1 MKQHRDRYDHQ
12 DDATLIASVLAGER
26 EAFDILLARYSS
38 SVLHLCTAL
47 LGNPFEAQDIA
58 QEAAL
63 QAFLGLARL
72 QEPARFAAWFHAIA
86 ANLAR
91 SALRRRREHSL
102 SRLRDDATLQVLW
115 IAAPPTLEE
124 YQMLREIHETILLA
138 LADLSLVNR
147 QAVIGYYLQG
157 YSYEELAELLGVP
170 VSTVKGRLFQGR
182 KLLKTLLR
190 PLADTLL
197 YPIGK
202 QRKEQNMTTHDL
214 VELQIDSLRTLL
226 LTRQHLVILR
236 DPQTERG
243 LPIRLTA
250 SEVDAL
256 VVALRARREANEL
269 PFPPNLSQR
278 LLESFGAQLQRVV
291 INALT
296 GQTLYATVM
305 IRRGTQTYEVDV
317 RLSEAL
323 ALAVRLGAPLFITR
337 SLLATVATLDLTTQV
352 NASSWEELEGR
363 GKDMRTLGREERLQ
377 LEEAMRHAL
386 AAYRPSRLED
396 FSERLWAF
404 LLEGLTEAR
413 DDISAAEL
421 RALDVATAFPTREVT
436 WDEQPMV
443 AIRLPDQRETAWM
456 LVRPSIWERIT
467 RALQHLREP
476 ESRSDEKQ
484 APSTANPLPDV
495 LPPQMQQRVEESLAR
510 LVELPELRTALLL
523 NPKGI
528 LSAWKGSDTGDTLQR
543 FSSKLFGNISR
554 HSPLANERELDLQ
567 LGPQPQKAT
576 AAYGDKK
583 AVLQELPGKFGG
595 IMVAA
600 IHPSGWRLVFIFSEK
615 SARDL
620 SEETHQGIRQTKQEL
635 SEILL
640 D

>member
-26 EAFDILLARYSS
+26 EAFDILLSRYSS
-38 SVLHLCTAL
+38 SVLRLCTAL

-58 QEAAL
+58 QEASL

-102 SRLRDDATLQVLW
+102 STLSDDATLQVFW
-115 IAAPPTLEE
+115 IDAPPTLEE

-138 LADLSLVNR
+138 LGDLSLVNR
-147 QAVIGYYLQG
+147 QAVIGFYLQG
-157 YSYEELAELLGVP
+157 YSYEELAQLLGVP

-197 YPIGK
+197 HPGSK
-202 QRKEQNMTTHDL
+202 QRKEQNMTTDDL

-226 LTRQHLVILR
+226 LTRQHLGILR

-250 SEVDAL
+250 AEADAL

-269 PFPPNLSQR
+269 PFPQDLSQR

-291 INALT
+291 INALA
-296 GQTLYATVM
+296 GQTLYATLT
-305 IRRGTQTYEVDV
+305 IRRGAQTYELDM
-317 RLSEAL
+317 RLPEAI
-323 ALAVRLGAPLFITR
+323 ALAVRMGAPLFITR
-337 SLLATVATLDLTTQV
+337 SLLATAAMLDLTKEV
-352 NASSWEELEGR
+352 SASSWEELEER

-377 LEEAMRHAL
+377 LEEAMRRVM
-386 AAYRPSRLED
+386 AAYRPSRPEE

-404 LLEGLTEAR
+404 LLESLTGGAR
-413 DDISAAEL
+413 DEISAADL

-443 AIRLPDQRETAWM
+443 AIRLPEQRETAWM
-456 LVRPSIWERIT
+456 LVRPSIWERIMKG
-467 RALQHLREP
+467 LQHLREP
-476 ESRSDEKQ
+476 EPDEKR
-484 APSTANPLPDV
+484 APIAATPLPDI

-523 NPKGI
+523 NAQGT
-528 LSAWKGSDTGDTLQR
+528 LSVWKGPDTQDTLQR
-543 FSSKLFGNISR
+543 FSSKLFRDISE
-554 HSPLANERELDLQ
+554 HVPLANERELHRQ
-567 LGPQPQKAT
+567 LGHQPQKAST
-576 AAYGDKK
+576 AYGDKK

-595 IMVAA
+595 VIVAA
-600 IHPSGWRLVFIFSEK
+600 VHPSGWRLVVIFAEK
-615 SARDL
+615 PARDL
-620 SEETHQGIRQTKQEL
+620 KEETRQGIRQARQEL